1 MLKAVTEF
9 MMAWAELAHRV
20 NPFRPHCAP
29 ALDKASG
36 CRGIT
41 TFGGEDYPWV
51 VRLGRARNFGT
62 RDGIRR
68 VANRKAWSLAAGA
81 LITVACLLILRR
93 RLQRL
98 WEEFPL
104 LPTDSDE
111 NRDGEHETG

>member
-1 MLKAVTEF
+1 M
-9 MMAWAELAHRV
+9 AHRV

-51 VRLGRARNFGT
+51 VRLGWARNFGT

-68 VANRKAWSLAAGA
+68 VANRKRMVTRSRGTYHGRMFADFKAEVTATLGR
-81 LITVACLLILRR
+81 V
-93 RLQRL
+93 
-98 WEEFPL
+98 
-104 LPTDSDE
+104 PTSA
-111 NRDGEHETG
+111 N